1 MGDGGKGEDTMKIK
15 ENEENEE
22 KEEKEKKEKAVICVS
37 GRIDSSTAPELD
49 AFISERLNGLKELVL
64 DVSEVDYMSSAGLR
78 VLLSA
83 HKGLGEEKDS
93 VTVIGAN
100 DDVDEVLHI
109 TGFDTFIN
117 VEESDEEASK
127 TKKTKAKKLRKKGE
141 DTRDNENRT
150 STTNTDA
157 E

>member
-1 MGDGGKGEDTMKIK
+1 MTII
-15 ENEENEE
+15 ENEE
-22 KEEKEKKEKAVICVS
+22 KKDKAVIYVS
-37 GRIDSSTAPELD
+37 GSIDSSTAPELD

-83 HKGLGEEKDS
+83 HKGLGNEKDS

-117 VEESDEEASK
+117 VEESSKEASK
-127 TKKTKAKKLRKKGE
+127 KKKTKTEEPGEKGE
-141 DTRDNENRT
+141 DTLNNENRT
-150 STTNTDA
+150 GTTNADA